1 MSQETFI
8 FLMTDDIASVF
19 YATENEPVERGKT
32 DKCGREKITE
42 VKSLSKRQEM
52 GS

>member
-19 YATENEPVERGKT
+19 YATENEPVEREKPTSVG
-32 DKCGREKITE
+32 EKITE